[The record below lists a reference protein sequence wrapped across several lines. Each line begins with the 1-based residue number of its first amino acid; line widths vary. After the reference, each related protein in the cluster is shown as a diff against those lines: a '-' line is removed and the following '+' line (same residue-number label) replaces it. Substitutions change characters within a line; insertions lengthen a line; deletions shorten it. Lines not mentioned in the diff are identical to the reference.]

1 MKKIIAVIA
10 VLALL
15 VVGMAA
21 CSKTDE
27 VVTPI
32 TTNEPAVVETYEVP
46 VPAEMTEVETAN

>member
-21 CSKTDE
+21 CSKNDK

-32 TTNEPAVVETYEVP
+32 ATNEPAAVETYEVP
-46 VPAEMTEVETAN
+46 VPVVMTEVETAN

>member
-27 VVTPI
+27 IVTPV
-32 TTNEPAVVETYEVP
+32 TTNEPAAVETYEAP
-46 VPAEMTEVETAN
+46 IPAEMTEVETAN